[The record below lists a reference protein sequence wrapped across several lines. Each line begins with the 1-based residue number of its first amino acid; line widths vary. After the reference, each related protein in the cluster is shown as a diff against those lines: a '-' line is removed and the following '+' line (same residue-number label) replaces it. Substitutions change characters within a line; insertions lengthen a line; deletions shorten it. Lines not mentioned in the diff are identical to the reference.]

1 MMRWMVWLLSLL
13 GFGSIVHAQAVPICP
28 PPVALSLAR
37 AGSACYD
44 LANDEA
50 CFGGGT
56 VTTDQYVG
64 GAPLQQA
71 GDRVVVDSL
80 QRVLVAPA
88 DEGVSV
94 AMLNIQA
101 DLPDAAEKQVSVLV
115 FGAAT
120 IENLVPPTPR
130 QVLTALG
137 TVNIRALPAL
147 QTDILARYNIGQTLM
162 ANGITADG
170 QWLRVAIPNTDDL
183 GWVGI
188 EVVSSNGDVR
198 TLEVVT
204 PETVLNRAFALL
216 TIETDAGFSAC
227 DGALP
232 AGVLIQ
238 TPNVAQPARLQVN
251 GLNVAL
257 AGTALVQG
265 IVNQTVIGI
274 LEGEAVIG
282 GVYVPAGAMSGAETV
297 EPLATV
303 PLGLPL
309 NTLPRRFLSTA
320 VLTAE
325 DISTLTAEY
334 EARVEAVTAVIAPLP
349 DRSCRRTARRL
360 TDLWAG
366 PGNFYEVINQLQP
379 DQLIEPTLA
388 VADPD
393 GAIWWQLRDSNWVL
407 ARSIVETGDCAPVP
421 LSDRFVPPP
430 TNTLS
435 LETCRTTNG
444 PLRVGQQVRIEF
456 RPPPFDNLG
465 EARDAVRIDPGR
477 ITVGARRYRAE
488 ATEAIRLGTVDDR
501 YIRTFYIYWTAVAGT
516 FRIEGDRL
524 TYEPICT
531 ITVPVG

>member
-1 MMRWMVWLLSLL
+1 MIRWVVWLLLL
-13 GFGSIVHAQAVPICP
+13 MPSMSIVNAQAAPVCP

-44 LANDEA
+44 TANDEA

-56 VTTDQYVG
+56 VTTDIYAG
-64 GAPLQQA
+64 GTPLEQP
-71 GDRVVVDSL
+71 GDRAVVDGL
-80 QRVLVAPA
+80 QRVSVAPA

-94 AMLNIQA
+94 AVLNIQA
-101 DLPDAAEKQVSVLV
+101 DLPDAAEKQVTVLA

-137 TVNIRALPAL
+137 TVNIRVLPAL
-147 QTDILARYNIGQTLM
+147 QTDIVARRNIGQTLM

-183 GWVGI
+183 GWVGV
-188 EVVSSNGDVR
+188 EVVSSSGDVR
-198 TLEVVT
+198 ALEVVT
-204 PETVLNRAFALL
+204 PETVLNRAFELL
-216 TIETDAGFSAC
+216 TIETDADFSAC
-227 DGALP
+227 DETLP

-238 TPNVAQPARLQVN
+238 TPNVEQLARLQLN
-251 GLNVAL
+251 GLDFAL

-265 IVNQTVIGI
+265 GVGQTRISI
-274 LEGEAVIG
+274 LEGEAVIA
-282 GVYVPAGAMSGAETV
+282 GVYVPAGAVFEAEVV
-297 EPLATV
+297 EPLTSV
-303 PLGLPL
+303 PSGLPL
-309 NTLPRRFLSTA
+309 NNLARRFTA
-320 VLTAE
+320 TALLTVE
-325 DISTLTAEY
+325 DITTLTAEY
-334 EARVEAVTAVIAPLP
+334 EARVEAVTAVIIPTP

-366 PGNFYEVINQLQP
+366 PGNFYEVINQLP
-379 DQLIEPTLA
+379 AERVVEPMLA

-393 GAIWWQLRDSNWVL
+393 GEVWWQLRDSNWVP
-407 ARSIVETGDCAPVP
+407 ARLIAEAGDCAPVP
-421 LSDRFVPPP
+421 LSDRFTPPR

-456 RPPPFDNLG
+456 RPPAFDNLG
-465 EARDAVRIDPGR
+465 EARDAVQIDPGR
-477 ITVGARRYRAE
+477 ITVGARRYRAD
-488 ATEAIRLGTVDDR
+488 ATEPIRLGTVDDR
-501 YIRTFYIYWTAVAGT
+501 YIRTFYVYWTAVAGT